1 MSRRAFRGDLHALAI
16 QRFSEFPFQRSYGFQ
31 SETEGFIQRQRRSR
45 GRARHSVV
53 RTPGGTLGLHRSVD
67 RVGAI
72 MLRHATKTLG
82 ARLTP
87 ARAAAVQFFHT
98 SPVVESSLPRKNGRL
113 TLSPPLHL
121 SPRRTRGRDV
131 LTHGS
136 SRASSQQARRKSAKA
151 PRLSHR
157 LPRPRISAEV
167 SEAPRETCAPN
178 QTQRAMEDENENELK
193 LAPNRDPD
201 LLSQSVSTVT
211 QFSMR
216 PRRRCS

>member
-1 MSRRAFRGDLHALAI
+1 MAI
-16 QRFSEFPFQRSYGFQ
+16 QRFSQFPFQRSYGFQ
-31 SETEGFIQRQRRSR
+31 SETEGFTQRRSR

-136 SRASSQQARRKSAKA
+136 SRTSSQQARRKSAKA

-167 SEAPRETCAPN
+167 SEAPAKLVP
-178 QTQRAMEDENENELK
+178 QTKPRRMEDENENELK

-201 LLSQSVSTVT
+201 LLSQSLSTVT